1 MFSVNPSAF
10 SAKYPILQE
19 REMCDAYYE
28 LYANE
33 FREIGQV
40 YAGKSQV
47 EVLNKVFKEQEN
59 A

>member
-28 LYANE
+28 LYADE

-40 YAGKSQV
+40 YAGKS
-47 EVLNKVFKEQEN
+47 
-59 A
+59 